1 MIQRYADLSL
11 EELRGEHYL
20 RCLQPSDKSA
30 TVDAPPTGSSTDAGG
45 VDYVRSASLQTPYLG
60 NAMTPSLAA
69 TKPNP
74 RNDSNALGGAMEA
87 TGYLDVA
94 VVAVKNVPALPSLPH
109 AFEVACTIGVDGMV
123 SNTDKQKHRGTHV
136 RALSPS
142 PSPSLTPS
150 PPLSLPRALLSL
162 CSLSSLSLFSL
173 FSLSFLS
180 LSVSFSLSHTNTQV
194 STTADVPWA
203 PEMSFDQE
211 FRFMVASTAS
221 TVTLSVLAR
230 AFTGADGELL
240 GTCSVDVDGLLR
252 GGGTQVCGIQMCFAQ
267 ALGCECEYA
276 RVALADMDILACGSF
291 RLLWWGGTISMALK
305 ALQLT

>member
-1 MIQRYADLSL
+1 MRPVCLRCPSYACNSLCACAHVRTHPCMHARMIQRYADLSL

-142 PSPSLTPS
+142 SSPSLTPS

-162 CSLSSLSLFSL
+162 SSLSSLSLSLSLFSL
-173 FSLSFLS
+173 FSLSLC
-180 LSVSFSLSHTNTQV
+180 LSFSHTHKHTGLDHRRR
-194 STTADVPWA
+194 ALGARDVLRSGVPLHGCIN
-203 PEMSFDQE
+203 
-211 FRFMVASTAS
+211 R
-221 TVTLSVLAR
+221 
-230 AFTGADGELL
+230 
-240 GTCSVDVDGLLR
+240 VDGYSFSPCAGLYWR
-252 GGGTQVCGIQMCFAQ
+252 GRRAPWHVFGGC
-267 ALGCECEYA
+267 
-276 RVALADMDILACGSF
+276 
-291 RLLWWGGTISMALK
+291 
-305 ALQLT
+305 